1 MEMNLF
7 DRERYYFDGEL
18 YDFDELLDVL
28 GAEVC
33 EDEVTG
39 FCPTCGHPLEGI
51 ATYKLA
57 DGTHVCQEERCV
69 CDYYYDVELVELYG
83 DDDYEERM
91 AEYNKERL

>member
-7 DRERYYFDGEL
+7 EGEL

-28 GAEVC
+28 GAEPC

-51 ATYKLA
+51 ATYKLD
-57 DGTHVCQEERCV
+57 DGTHVCQEERCI
-69 CDYYYDVELVELYG
+69 CDYYDVELVELYG
-83 DDDYEERM
+83 MDDYDERM
-91 AEYNKERL
+91 LEYNGVRL